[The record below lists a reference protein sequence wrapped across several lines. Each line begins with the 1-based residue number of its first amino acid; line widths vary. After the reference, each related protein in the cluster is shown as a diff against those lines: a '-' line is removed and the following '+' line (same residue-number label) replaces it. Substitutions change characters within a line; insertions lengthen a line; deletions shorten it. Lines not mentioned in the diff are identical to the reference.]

1 MKFQWAKDTVESEKI
16 SDPKIPEFM
25 MILEFMKILVI
36 ANMKQSTKTFNNGY
50 FFATFKHTWASEWMR
65 TASFINR
72 RNLVCWLIG
81 ESLYLIWRHKMIY

>member
-50 FFATFKHTWASEWMR
+50 FFATFKHT
-65 TASFINR
+65 
-72 RNLVCWLIG
+72 
-81 ESLYLIWRHKMIY
+81 